1 VDRNETRQRIRIVR
15 KLANVRRW
23 LDSHLFVKSLVRTG
37 LEVTPTEIRAAIID
51 DQCRLPY
58 LTVHFRQ
65 SLIFII
71 QPKLSANKS
80 ITYWLLMNMGAVNIR
95 VGDNGTVSQ
104 AVLEFVIS
112 SVGILNLLA
121 TEGTVSIYSDLID
134 PAIRLIYNTRLEPW
148 HLSSQN
154 QFLNLVRRLNADI
167 EGPLQQA
174 QSIAAVAF
182 NNSRHLDEEWLD
194 EDFGDANDE

>member
-1 VDRNETRQRIRIVR
+1 
-15 KLANVRRW
+15 
-23 LDSHLFVKSLVRTG
+23 
-37 LEVTPTEIRAAIID
+37 
-51 DQCRLPY
+51 
-58 LTVHFRQ
+58 
-65 SLIFII
+65 
-71 QPKLSANKS
+71 
-80 ITYWLLMNMGAVNIR
+80 MNMGAVNIR